1 MSQLFKI
8 SEVIRAA
15 ESAAK
20 AAKAAEAAKAADSAV
35 NASKAAKA
43 ADSAVNASKAAK
55 ASADAFSAASTDDPN
70 APQRASPLDFR
81 SICIFGSIL
90 TITIVVLSIVLHRTH
105 RRVSKTTADRD
116 DS

>member
-8 SEVIRAA
+8 SEVIR
-15 ESAAK
+15 
-20 AAKAAEAAKAADSAV
+20 
-35 NASKAAKA
+35 A